1 MSRRNKPD
9 TDRAA
14 RVRLLAAEMDKR
26 LDAAVRRGTRF
37 DTKAGFIV
45 TASGIV
51 AGSSALRAAASP
63 LAVWA
68 GVPIALALCGVA
80 AAIWALWTRSID
92 VPNGR
97 KIVNGFVD
105 KPVTPEELEDSLLEL
120 RTKEVEARDAHADA
134 QGEAVKTGFVMLAL
148 AVMAL
153 LLFVVAVGQIA
164 PAGDTHGTQ
173 PPTPAAIER

>member
-1 MSRRNKPD
+1 MKRRNKPD
-9 TDRAA
+9 AHKPA

-51 AGSSALRAAASP
+51 AGSSALRASASP
-63 LAVWA
+63 LAAWA

-80 AAIWALWTRSID
+80 AAVWALWTRSID

-105 KPVTPEELEDSLLEL
+105 KPVAPEELEDSLLEL

-134 QGEAVKTGFVMLAL
+134 QGKAVKTGFVMLAL

-153 LLFVVAVGQIA
+153 LIFVVAVGQTA

-173 PPTPAAIER
+173 APTPAAIGR